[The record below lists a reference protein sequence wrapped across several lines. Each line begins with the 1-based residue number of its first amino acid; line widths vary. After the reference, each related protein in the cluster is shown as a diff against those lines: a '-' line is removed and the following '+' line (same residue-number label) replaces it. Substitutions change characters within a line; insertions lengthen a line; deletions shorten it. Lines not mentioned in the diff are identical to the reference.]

1 MEWKDTEPNV
11 QLCRQPLKVT
21 KYFTATAA
29 IPICPISFF
38 LLISLNH
45 PQFPPLHIQPV
56 MPLIIS
62 GVTSETPSVSDKF
75 IPALVVVDMQT
86 DFVSGSLAVP
96 DAASIIEP
104 INSMISLPFALKV
117 GTKDF
122 HPPKHISFASTHN
135 KSIGDRITIY
145 HPDHSDPKPDAG
157 IEQILWPDHCVQS
170 TPGCEFVEG
179 LNSSALDVE
188 VHKGTHPKVECYSA
202 FGDPWGVTT
211 MELSSLLSAKGVT
224 DVFVVGLAGDYC
236 VKSTSID
243 AVKYGLKAGSRTWVI
258 KDLVRSVGNEG
269 TEWDEMQKAGVMVI
283 DSGSVKARLENKLL

>member
-1 MEWKDTEPNV
+1 
-11 QLCRQPLKVT
+11 
-21 KYFTATAA
+21 
-29 IPICPISFF
+29 
-38 LLISLNH
+38 
-45 PQFPPLHIQPV
+45 

-62 GVTSETPSVSDKF
+62 GVTSETPNVSDKF

-86 DFVSGSLAVP
+86 DFISGSLAVP

-104 INSMISLPFALKV
+104 INSMLSLPFALKV

-145 HPDHSDPKPDAG
+145 RPDSSDSKSDAG
-157 IEQILWPDHCVQS
+157 IDQVLWPDHCVQS

-179 LNSSALDVE
+179 LNSSAFDAV

-202 FGDPWGVTT
+202 FGDPWGVTA
-211 MELSSLLSAKGVT
+211 MELPSLLSAKGVT

-236 VKSTSID
+236 VKSTAID
-243 AVKYGLKAGSRTWVI
+243 AVKYGSKTGSRTWVVE
-258 KDLVRSVGNEG
+258 DLVRSVGNEG
-269 TEWDEMQKAGVMVI
+269 TEWDEMRKAGVMVI
-283 DSGSVKARLENKLL
+283 GSDSVKARLENKLL